1 MSADAEK
8 EDKQT
13 RKKDNVLGNTNC
25 RVCKAYL
32 KKKPQ
37 NFNEVSINCDSCS
50 VWFHA
55 VCVQV
60 DKGKH
65 DAISKH
71 NLHWFCNICEVGAG
85 NLFSIISELK
95 KEVEALKLLIADKE
109 PVNSTDGRL
118 SDSERQKLKREIID
132 EIKTDDSFVRP
143 PIDSTPNLN
152 TEQIKND
159 IMQELKSAPD
169 RNSNPWNLPLA
180 PNKEP
185 PNLKDIVSDE
195 VKELRELEKIKN
207 NLVISGIPE
216 DGDNDDMESVKN
228 IIREELDIEAEITT
242 VERCGKKRP
251 DSTTPR
257 PIKIMMSNPLNR
269 RKILSKAKNLRDSD
283 DEQIKT
289 NVYIRPDQ
297 TRKQQEQAK
306 NLRDQRRELLAAN
319 PGKNYVIRNNSV
331 IEI

>member
-25 RVCKAYL
+25 QVCKAYL

-109 PVNSTDGRL
+109 PINSTDGRL

-132 EIKTDDSFVRP
+132 EIKTDDFF
-143 PIDSTPNLN
+143 
-152 TEQIKND
+152 
-159 IMQELKSAPD
+159 
-169 RNSNPWNLPLA
+169 
-180 PNKEP
+180 
-185 PNLKDIVSDE
+185 
-195 VKELRELEKIKN
+195 
-207 NLVISGIPE
+207 
-216 DGDNDDMESVKN
+216 
-228 IIREELDIEAEITT
+228 
-242 VERCGKKRP
+242 
-251 DSTTPR
+251 
-257 PIKIMMSNPLNR
+257 
-269 RKILSKAKNLRDSD
+269 
-283 DEQIKT
+283 
-289 NVYIRPDQ
+289 
-297 TRKQQEQAK
+297 
-306 NLRDQRRELLAAN
+306 
-319 PGKNYVIRNNSV
+319 
-331 IEI
+331 